1 MNGLLILAVVGCA
14 AVILLFASG
23 QVATGVESVMCQ
35 FISGPRPDGWPRGV
49 QERDIERPWGEY
61 HRAEADPD
69 AEPVIPVATQA
80 VHARLGRPRRI

>member
-1 MNGLLILAVVGCA
+1 MNGLLILAVVGFA

-49 QERDIERPWGEY
+49 QEEDPRPWNFGPTAVGVGSP
-61 HRAEADPD
+61 AEGARSRVGPKRGV
-69 AEPVIPVATQA
+69 AAIPA
-80 VHARLGRPRRI
+80 